1 MDRTDGS
8 RSINMA
14 ESDKASTG
22 GKWRKSPAD
31 LIDLFASVQ
40 TEEPNIEKRQ
50 MFGYPCAF
58 VNGNMFTGLHQ
69 DSLIVRLGE
78 DDRKRLIDE
87 TGARQF
93 EPMPGRPMREY
104 VALPDALLDDRE
116 KLAEIIASAGEFAAS
131 LPPKAKKP
139 RKKKKS
145 TKSP

>member
-8 RSINMA
+8 HSINMA

-22 GKWRKSPAD
+22 GKWRKSPVD
-31 LIDLFASVQ
+31 LIDLFASVLP
-40 TEEPNIEKRQ
+40 EEPNIEKRQ

-69 DSLIVRLGE
+69 ESLIVRLGE

-116 KLAEIIASAGEFAAS
+116 KLAEIIASARRFAAS
-131 LPPKAKKP
+131 LPPKVKKP
-139 RKKKKS
+139 RKKKS